1 MVFVTHWDSP
11 PFFASIFSGDRLL
24 KSLPTLAAAAARP
37 LGNKISRSK
46 IPSSAARI
54 IGVSKM
60 GHGHSHE
67 KGKPCPHH
75 QQGGGRRRAVQVQQA
90 ICGGMCVAC
99 LVMLWKYGGALDAY
113 LDPPKGVVG
122 KQANVRGKRVR
133 GGGAAATASG
143 IESRGFGGG
152 ATRRGRRL
160 QAASEAIA
168 SASALAP

>member
-1 MVFVTHWDSP
+1 M
-11 PFFASIFSGDRLL
+11 
-24 KSLPTLAAAAARP
+24 
-37 LGNKISRSK
+37 
-46 IPSSAARI
+46 
-54 IGVSKM
+54 SKM

-113 LDPPKGVVG
+113 LDPPKGAVG